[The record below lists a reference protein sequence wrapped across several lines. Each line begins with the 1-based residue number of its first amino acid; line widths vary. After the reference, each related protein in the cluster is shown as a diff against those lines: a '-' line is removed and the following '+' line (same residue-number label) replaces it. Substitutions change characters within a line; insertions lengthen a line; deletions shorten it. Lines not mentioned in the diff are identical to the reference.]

1 MQDLQV
7 KRFMSSPFPRRRI
20 RLNAW
25 LLVFLLFFSVSCK
38 KEVIQVNVD
47 AYAKIDPQVDLTDGV
62 YKLQFSLSDY
72 PYREVGVRLSSVKS
86 VFQQAEGLNQQIGF
100 EIAANRY
107 AVLYDNLIKNT
118 TYYYQIYVIDS
129 ASSKTGYSDVYS
141 FTTNK

>member
-1 MQDLQV
+1 
-7 KRFMSSPFPRRRI
+7 MSSPFPKRPI
-20 RLNAW
+20 SLNAW
-25 LLVFLLFFSVSCK
+25 ALVVFVLLSISCK
-38 KEVIQVNVD
+38 KEVTQVNVD
-47 AYAKIDPQVDLTDGV
+47 AYAQIDAKIDFTDGV

-86 VFQQAEGLNQQIGF
+86 MFQQTEGLNQQVGF

-107 AVLYDNLIKNT
+107 AVLYGDLIKET

-129 ASSKTGYSDVYS
+129 ASSKTVYSDVYS